1 MRIKW
6 LAAAS
11 VSIATLA
18 LSAGAQ
24 AAAIVR
30 TYDLHATHFVQ
41 SFGADPTP
49 PQASVNLKVTL
60 TFDNSADVATT
71 TTGLVVDSF
80 DLPYG
85 VEYSYIT
92 FGGIADIIS
101 LGTDLPGFNTCEPG
115 HGAFCAFIRY
125 ATSAAPSLIFF
136 NNSLNTSPQNVWV
149 AENLSLTYSDAM
161 VSRDG
166 GVPEPSVWAMMLM
179 GFGGLGAMLRRRRPS
194 AAIAG

>member
-1 MRIKW
+1 MRIRW
-6 LAAAS
+6 LAAAG

-30 TYDLHATHFVQ
+30 TYDLHATDFVQ

-71 TTGLVVDSF
+71 TTGLVVNSF
-80 DLPYG
+80 DLPYSAAF
-85 VEYSYIT
+85 SYVT
-92 FGGIADIIS
+92 FGGLTDFIL
-101 LGTDLPGFNTCEPG
+101 LGTDLPGFNTCSPG
-115 HGAFCAFIRY
+115 HGTFCAFIKD
-125 ATSAAPSLIFF
+125 ATSAAPSLIYF

-149 AENLSLTYSDAM
+149 AEDLSMTYSDAA
-161 VSRDG
+161 RDG
-166 GVPEPSVWAMMLM
+166 GVPEPSVWAMMLT
-179 GFGGLGAMLRRRRPS
+179 GFVGLGAMLRRRRLTLTP
-194 AAIAG
+194 AG